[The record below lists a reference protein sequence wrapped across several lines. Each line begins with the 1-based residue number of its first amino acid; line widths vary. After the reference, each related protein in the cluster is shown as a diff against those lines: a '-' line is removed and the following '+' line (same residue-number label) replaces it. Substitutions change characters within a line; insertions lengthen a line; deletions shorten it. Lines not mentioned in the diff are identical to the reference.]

1 MWVRK
6 VYIMIKY
13 LAGAIIGMVI
23 GYFTNYI
30 AVKMLF
36 RPREEKYLFGHKLPF
51 TPGAI
56 PKGKNRLAK
65 SAGSV
70 VAETLLTGN
79 DISEKLLSDEMEDG
93 VINSIMA
100 VLKETIGNTLD
111 AALGEE
117 SKAALVNGAEAAIT
131 DKVIAAIK
139 DYDYETLIKVQGM
152 NAVKAKLGG
161 SMLMMFVSDDMING
175 ILDNVVKWIDGYIED
190 EAEDAIRPMVSGM
203 LEETLDDTPLGL
215 AASAGYNKAEVR
227 EAVVKLYHK
236 AATTGVRRVL
246 EHIDIASVVE
256 DKINDM
262 SVEELERLVLEVM
275 KHELNMIVNLGA
287 LIGFVLGLLN
297 IFI

>member
-1 MWVRK
+1 
-6 VYIMIKY
+6 MIKY
-13 LAGAIIGMVI
+13 LAGPLIGMVI

-36 RPREEKYLFGHKLPF
+36 RPREEKYFFGHKLPF

-56 PKGKNRLAK
+56 PKGKARLAK
-65 SAGSV
+65 SAGTV
-70 VAETLLTGN
+70 VSETLLTGN
-79 DISEKLLSDEMEDG
+79 DISEKLLSDDMEED
-93 VINSIMA
+93 VIDSIMSG
-100 VLKETIGNTLD
+100 LKETIGNTLD
-111 AALGEE
+111 AALGDEN
-117 SKAALVNGAEAAIT
+117 KQAIVNGAEAAIT

-152 NAVKAKLGG
+152 NAIKDKLSD

-175 ILDNVVKWIDGYIED
+175 ILDNVVAWIDGYID
-190 EAEDAIRPMVSGM
+190 EQADGAIRPIVGGM
-203 LEETLDDTPLGL
+203 LEETMNDTPLGL
-215 AASAGYNKAEVR
+215 AASAGYNKREVR
-227 EAVVKLYHK
+227 EAVTKLYHK
-236 AATTGVRRVL
+236 AATSGVRKVL
-246 EHIDIASVVE
+246 EHIDISSVVE

-262 SVEELERLVLEVM
+262 SVEELEKVVLEVM